1 MSLPGPDPVDRW
13 RRPSRTH
20 GSPLPRCALL
30 WALAVLAALLPTPWA
45 PLIWWVL
52 AAPFA
57 LMLRAVVNPALPPD
71 RPLLRSVALGLG
83 LIEVG
88 ALLLGFWLLAALLG
102 GAGIPAA
109 LVLVLIGAIAGWTV
123 LGRASAFRPL
133 QALTAAIPERDAIAA
148 WTRLR
153 QTPGPAL
160 VDRALRLD
168 HLVLSSWLLLPW
180 LLTLPE
186 VVRAL
191 PFAPLAYALLLFPAL
206 ALWLVDLDPARL
218 GVRAD
223 PEPFSDEPLP
233 LSVHDAPTE
242 AEPEVDPT
250 LQLVAAVR
258 RGDVASVHHWL
269 EAGVS
274 PDSTP
279 PSGAP
284 DPRSALQSAV
294 ASGHLDLLQ
303 MLLRAGADVHRLVH
317 GRHALGEAA
326 RLGDHGHPEVLAAL
340 LAAGADP
347 DRPEAD
353 GSRPLH
359 HAARLA
365 DPAVALALLQ
375 AGATLD
381 AISGEGMTPLGVA
394 LQAGNGAL
402 AAVLMDAGAE
412 LEPPGAVPALHAAVY
427 TTEDTVD
434 GLRLLQLRR
443 ANPSLRDG
451 AGRTAL
457 MLAAAANHP
466 AQLEALAAAGCPVD
480 AVDAEGRNALM
491 LAASAGAGRALHAL
505 LALRAPVAAVDA
517 GGNSALHHAVAGGRA
532 DREAIEL
539 LLGAGVPTNL
549 RNADGMS
556 AEELAYAHAR
566 PGLARLL
573 APADATADEDALSV
587 DVAPVS
593 GGSAVLERGDRLVQ
607 ACALHRFDVA
617 LSLIRQGGL
626 PQSVWVEALLAA
638 GDRLERVLLDALL
651 AAGLRID
658 ALAHPSPQ
666 LTLARRL
673 PCPAGPLQVLLAAG
687 ASVEAD
693 DGGDTLLALICGR
706 AEDLAGV
713 GASASPP
720 LSLLEAVLA
729 GGPALTLRDRD
740 GHLPLHYAIYHR
752 PLSWVEALLAQG
764 ADPNAP
770 DRGGRGAL
778 HHAVVAPR
786 PDREALVR
794 LLILA
799 GGDPAQ
805 TAVDG
810 STAQGLAAMA
820 GAPALAALC
829 DFRPGEHPRHRLQ
842 PADVPRAARD
852 GRGRLLYRLL
862 DLGLPVDA
870 RDERQATALIH
881 AAGLGHLE
889 MVQALLARGAQLTL
903 KSDRG
908 VDALAA
914 AVLGG
919 RLEIVSLLLDRAA
932 HVNTDYAGM
941 TPVALAASRADPSML
956 QLLLQRGGR
965 VDAQQMEQSPLAL
978 ALRAALR
985 LPDPAPA
992 FACVDA
998 LLARRAPL
1006 ELRDAAGRTL
1016 LLFLCGSGANA
1027 PVAPEGPVLLSL
1039 VGRLLAAGAAV
1050 NATDSYERNAAH
1062 WACRH
1067 HQPALLSLLLQ
1078 HGVDTMKPDDMRKL
1092 PIDLVT
1098 ARRRH
1103 EFLELLDGAAAP
1115 DEGQ

>member
-1 MSLPGPDPVDRW
+1 MNLPGADPVERW
-13 RRPSRTH
+13 RRPSRTP
-20 GSPLPRCALL
+20 GNPLPRCALL
-30 WALAVLAALLPTPWA
+30 WALAVLAALLPAPWA
-45 PLIWWVL
+45 PLLWWLL

-57 LMLRAVVNPALPPD
+57 LMLRAVVHPGRPPEQ
-71 RPLLRSVALGLG
+71 PLLRAVALGLG
-83 LIEVG
+83 LLELG
-88 ALLLGFWLLAALLG
+88 ALLLGLWLVAALLG
-102 GAGIPAA
+102 AAGVPAA
-109 LVLVLIGAIAGWTV
+109 GALVLIGAIAGWTM

-133 QALTAAIPERDAIAA
+133 HALTRAVTERDAIAA
-148 WTRLR
+148 WIRLR
-153 QTPGPAL
+153 QAPGPTA

-180 LLTLPE
+180 LLTLPD
-186 VVRAL
+186 VVRWL

-218 GVRAD
+218 GVLAD
-223 PEPFSDEPLP
+223 PESRPP
-233 LSVHDAPTE
+233 E
-242 AEPEVDPT
+242 AEPTPEPHAVGEADPEIDPA

-258 RGDVASVHHWL
+258 RGDVASVHRWL

-274 PDSTP
+274 PDATP

-340 LAAGADP
+340 LTAGADP

-353 GSRPLH
+353 GTRPLH

-365 DPAVALALLQ
+365 DPAVALVLLQ

-381 AISGEGMTPLGVA
+381 AIADDGMTPLGVA
-394 LQAGNGAL
+394 LQTGNGAL
-402 AAVLMDAGAE
+402 AAVLLDAGAE
-412 LEPPGAVPALHAAVY
+412 LEAPGAVPALHAAVY
-427 TTEDTVD
+427 TSEDTVD

-443 ANPSLRDG
+443 ANPALRDG

-491 LAASAGAGRALHAL
+491 LAASAGASRALHAL
-505 LALRAPVAAVDA
+505 LALRIPVAAVDA

-549 RNADGMS
+549 RNAEGLS

-573 APADATADEDALSV
+573 APEEAAADTDALGV
-587 DVAPVS
+587 DLAPA

-638 GDRLERVLLDALL
+638 GDALDRVLLDALL

-673 PCPAGPLQVLLAAG
+673 PCPAAPLQVLLGAG

-713 GASASPP
+713 GAAASPP

-752 PLSWVEALLAQG
+752 PLSWIEALLGQG

-881 AAGLGHLE
+881 AAGLGHAE
-889 MVQALLARGAQLTL
+889 MVQTLLARGAQLTL

-919 RLEIVSLLLDRAA
+919 RLEIVGLLLDRAA

-941 TPVALAASRADPSML
+941 TPVALAASRADPAML

-965 VDAQQMEQSPLAL
+965 VDAEQMEQSPLAL
-978 ALRAALR
+978 AVRAALR

-1006 ELRDAAGRTL
+1006 ELRDVAGRTL
-1016 LLFLCGSGANA
+1016 LLVLCGSGANA
-1027 PVAPEGPVLLSL
+1027 PAAPEGPILLSL
-1039 VGRLLAAGAAV
+1039 VGRLLAAGAEV

-1078 HGVDTMKPDDMRKL
+1078 HGVDTLKPDDMRKL

-1103 EFLELLDGAAAP
+1103 EFLELLDGAAGP
-1115 DEGQ
+1115 DPDQ